1 MKRFPLIVCIFLLL
15 LVAAGM
21 PLAAATTPTV
31 SGVSPSSGPLNTYV
45 TLTVTGT
52 GFSSAST
59 VYLYKCGAISAG
71 GSQRKFTG
79 DIRSVNS
86 GSITA
91 TFSLSGIKEG
101 DYGVIVNTPT
111 ATGGDDMGYKENIF
125 VVYKGSSG
133 GSTTT
138 TTTTEPAE
146 TATTATLSPDGENSV
161 FFETSPSGAEI
172 WLNGEDVGT
181 SAFTYYTNKDGVF
194 DVVVKKIGYEDY
206 EAKVTILEGKR
217 VHFYAPLTIQSTS
230 GTTTTKTTT
239 VSKTPGKTTTTAT
252 GATAGKTTAASGK
265 PTVKIPTPL
274 GTDSPIPTEESPV
287 DPATTLLAAALGL
300 GFIVVR
306 RR

>member
-15 LVAAGM
+15 LVAAGI
-21 PLAAATTPTV
+21 PLAAATPTV

-45 TLTVTGT
+45 TLKVTGS

-79 DIRSVNS
+79 NIQRMDSN
-86 GSITA
+86 SITA
-91 TFSLSGIKEG
+91 SFSLSGIKEG

-125 VVYKGSSG
+125 VVYAGSSG

-138 TTTTEPAE
+138 TTTTDPTE
-146 TATTATLSPDGENSV
+146 TATTATISPDGENSV
-161 FFETSPSGAEI
+161 FFETNPSGAEI
-172 WLNGEDVGT
+172 WLDGEDIGT
-181 SAFTYYTNKDGVF
+181 SAFTYYTNHDGVYN
-194 DVVVKKIGYEDY
+194 VVVKKIGYEDY
-206 EAKVTILEGKR
+206 EAKVTILNGKR

-239 VSKTPGKTTTTAT
+239 VSKTPGKTTTTAP
-252 GATAGKTTAASGK
+252 GATAGKTTAVSGK

-274 GTDSPIPTEESPV
+274 GTDDPPAPTEESPV
-287 DPATTLLAAALGL
+287 DPATTLLAAALGM